1 MNRDIAIIGM
11 AARFPEA
18 PGIEQVPELFKRSPD
33 LVRELS
39 PKRIKEATL
48 NPERPLRPIGYL
60 EDIDKFDHPLFEL
73 SLAEAQVMDPHHR
86 LMLES
91 VYHLFE
97 HAGYSPDDF
106 DGSRTAVFVSDI
118 NPEYYRLAEE
128 FPDTMVAG
136 NSPAFAATRI
146 SRQFNLTGNA
156 AVIDTACSSSLVAV
170 HMAVSELLLGEADSA
185 IVCGVNL
192 NLQPYRDKQ
201 FEFNIWSPD
210 CKSRAFSEDA
220 AGMSCG
226 ELVASVLLKPLADAQ
241 RDGDTI
247 HAIIKS
253 TAVNNN
259 ARRSASP
266 TAPDSISQAGVVR
279 DAWRKAGVDPRQI
292 GYIEAHGS
300 GTKLGDSLEI
310 EGLSAAFR
318 DVTDARGIVPISTIK
333 SSLGHGYNA
342 SGIAGLVRAVMALK
356 HRVYFPTL
364 HFERPNSLIDFEQSA
379 VYVNK
384 ELREWPQPD
393 GHPRYAG
400 VTSLGASG
408 TNCHVLLQEAPESPA
423 GAAAGGAAVWAEDGT
438 AAGALADR
446 SATGPLPFVVSART
460 PEALQRRLSQLAAR
474 LETMSERELAAV
486 SWTLARG
493 RQHYRCRFAATAD
506 TVAGLREQLRAGLLV
521 LSQEGNASADASW
534 RLTLPERGGERAKA
548 ILLLTDHAPLPE
560 SVVAA
565 LQARHP
571 VYRQTYAEVCGSID
585 SSADNIAEGVR
596 ALAHLIAMYRLL
608 EAWQMPVGQLL
619 PVGIGRLAADAIA
632 GRRTLAE
639 AATAAQTYVSE
650 PLQGLAER
658 VAKLIDAETEGGE
671 VLFVELAPGGELGEA
686 LRASKRDERSGSLPG
701 RSLGG
706 LSDSAN
712 SSSVAHSLS
721 SSSSSASSSSSDSSH
736 GGVSSSSSARRFR
749 LSGLLSAASG
759 DPAAGLLCEL
769 YAQGHTPDWRAAY
782 AGGPALRVELPGY
795 PFEPIRC
802 WVRETPQLSMADVMD
817 ESGAERQ
824 LEQAGALRDPEATEL
839 ERRIASYWSEALELD
854 ELGRDDHFFELGGDS
869 LLATRVIRRIREE
882 LAIKLDFEDLFDYP
896 TLRGF
901 AAYIDSLTGPEDKVA
916 AIFREVL
923 KQPQLGPYD
932 SFFELGGHS
941 LMANQ
946 VLLRVRAAF
955 GVELNF
961 EEIFLHP
968 TPAELSRYIG
978 DRLAQSPPGDAR
990 TSTGEGVAPQSAL
1003 TQTSSGG
1010 TTSSSA
1016 NAAAG
1021 GEITLADSNAYSKTA
1036 QPGSAADGGGLA
1048 GLIPLAPPQES
1059 YPVSAAQKR
1068 MWMLSQF
1075 PESLI
1080 AYNSPFSMVL
1090 EGELD
1095 KAALAA
1101 AFDAV
1106 VDRHEVL
1113 RTVFG
1118 DDQGEPV
1125 QLIRD
1130 RRSLG
1135 IGLELRDAGGD
1146 GGQAEAEAWMEADRM
1161 QPFDLA
1167 AGPLIKAVLF
1177 AVEPRRHLLYVN
1189 MHHIISDGWSSRV
1202 LLRDLA
1208 ALYNARRQGLPDPLP
1223 PLRMQY
1229 KDYAQW
1235 QAQSIAGGDYDA
1247 MGAYWRETLGGELP
1261 TLELPLDRPRPPMQ
1275 TYAGARVR
1283 FALSPDELAQL
1294 QARCRERGVTLYMAL
1309 LAATNLVLYKYTGQ
1323 TDLLIGS
1330 PIAGRSRVE
1339 LEEQLGFYANTIVLR
1354 SQIDPTQPLGDLLDR
1369 ARQATLSAYQH
1380 QLYPFDRLVEELEI
1394 KRDMSRSPLFNVM
1407 LVLQNTDLAT
1417 NGASPLQGLTL
1428 REIED
1433 RGVTS
1438 LFDLHLEFVPDGD
1451 GLQGALTYKTDLFH
1465 RETMEGLADHLMQA
1479 LEVLAQTPELPLRTI
1494 ELAERPTAAATL
1506 AEHQLLRADQ
1516 AGGASDGLSWPPTLE
1531 DDSKLILADGF
1542 GLRSEAAEQQ
1552 VAASGSVAE
1561 AAAQVAAAGSA
1572 AAATPLTAEQLGK
1585 RLSAAQAETLV
1596 VTVWQ
1601 LAELLAAPSAAAS
1614 LQRVRRIGLLTRPDE
1629 LAQTELLARQLAE
1642 LDADCELIR
1651 LCGSQQSGLLTSVS
1665 VQAAEAGDGVS
1676 SLGRPISGV
1685 ELIVRD
1691 ADGRPLPT
1699 GVSGQLYWRRAI
1711 SEDAARTAA
1720 YATDDAAAVIEG
1732 GWQPTGWL
1740 GRRERDG
1747 SYRYDGERQ
1756 RIVRVKGFEV
1766 RLDDVERQAL
1776 ALGTLRQARAAMLAV
1791 AEGESP
1797 RLTLIYTADR
1807 ELDSDGLKGRLKTA
1821 TPAYAVPEYY
1831 VRLERMPLTATGGLD
1846 EQALVREAAAQL
1858 TLRPATAADAAP
1870 GADRAL
1876 EETLTHVWRETLGVQ
1891 RIGRQ
1896 DHYFEQGGDS
1906 IKALRASIRLKKLGY
1921 AIELKD
1927 LFLYPT
1933 VAEMAAHI
1941 AASGSTQDEKAAA
1954 RARELEAAM
1963 LQRMEELRNT
1973 VVDAWQGEATDPAR
1987 PEDAYPMSDIEKGLV
2002 FHSVANPGTS
2012 AHMIQYVYSA
2022 RYEQF
2027 DEAIFLRAFALM
2039 ADKHPNLRASFHL
2052 EHPAEPIKIV
2062 HAGAQLDVSLIDLE
2076 GLAEARQ
2083 RSRIEAVMAEENG
2096 KPFAFGQA
2104 PLWRTRVFRLGESR
2118 YLFLFIYHQSIM
2130 DGWSN
2135 AILMKELSDAYF
2147 ALLADPDYRPQP
2159 LSHSYKQ
2166 FVLEQYLI
2174 KQDERLR
2181 DYWREELRGYRRLA
2195 LPEGADADGFT
2206 ERETYRYR
2214 LEPELLSQ
2222 AAELATRLGVT
2233 LRHLLFAIYARL
2245 MSRLTN
2251 QDDAVVGILTHN
2263 RPACE
2268 DGDAMIGFF
2277 LNMLPV
2283 RTRFAGEESWADYIR
2298 RFHAHMVE
2306 LSAYDKMGLSEI
2318 ARAIGDA
2325 QDAGNPISDT
2335 LFNFTDFRE
2344 SGSVEEQSAA
2354 TEEPLVESKV
2364 NANNTWLDFNVDV
2377 SLGRLDLKIDTAVYD
2392 RAIIDDAAAFYRE
2405 TIARL
2410 AAEPELRLADI
2421 RLRSDLLEAQTEDY
2435 EMEFDF

>member
-48 NPERPLRPIGYL
+48 NPDRPLRPIGYL

-318 DVTDARGIVPISTIK
+318 DVTEARGIVPISTIK

-342 SGIAGLVRAVMALK
+342 SGIAGLVRAIMALK

-364 HFERPNSLIDFEQSA
+364 HFERPSSLIDFEQSA

-408 TNCHVLLQEAPESPA
+408 TNCHVLLQEAPEP
-423 GAAAGGAAVWAEDGT
+423 T
-438 AAGALADR
+438 AAALADR

-460 PEALQRRLSQLAAR
+460 PEALQRRLSQLDER
-474 LETMSERELAAV
+474 LEAMSEQELAAV

-493 RQHYRCRFAATAD
+493 RKHYRCRFAATAD
-506 TVAGLREQLRAGLLV
+506 TVAGLREQLRAGLLT
-521 LSQEGNASADASW
+521 LSQEGSASAAGASW
-534 RLTLPERGGERAKA
+534 RLTLPEQGSDRAKA

-565 LQARHP
+565 LQTRHP

-585 SSADNIAEGVR
+585 SGFNGRMYGSADASNESSADSSADNSADSRSEGVR

-658 VAKLIDAETEGGE
+658 VAKLIAAETEGGE

-686 LRASKRDERSGSLPG
+686 LRTSERDERSGSLLG

-706 LSDSAN
+706 
-712 SSSVAHSLS
+712 SSG
-721 SSSSSASSSSSDSSH
+721 SASSSSADSSH
-736 GGVSSSSSARRFR
+736 EGVSNASPAGSTNRVSGEASGNRRFR
-749 LSGLLSAASG
+749 VSGLLSAASG
-759 DPAAGLLCEL
+759 DPVAELLCDL

-817 ESGAERQ
+817 ESGAEQQ
-824 LEQAGALRDPEATEL
+824 LEQAGALRDPEATAL

-882 LAIKLDFEDLFDYP
+882 LAVKLDFEDLFDYP

-923 KQPQLGPYD
+923 KQPQLGPHD

-946 VLLRVRAAF
+946 VLLRVRATF

-961 EEIFLHP
+961 EEIFGHP

-978 DRLAQSPPGDAR
+978 DRLAQSPPGDTR
-990 TSTGEGVAPQSAL
+990 TSTGDGVVPHGVL
-1003 TQTSSGG
+1003 TQTSSLGS
-1010 TTSSSA
+1010 TTSSKDAALGGAIALTGSSA
-1016 NAAAG
+1016 AQPRSDAYGKAAHPGNAAS
-1021 GEITLADSNAYSKTA
+1021 GEATQTKPGADSQAAQSGSSAY
-1036 QPGSAADGGGLA
+1036 GGGLC
-1048 GLIPLAPPQES
+1048 LRCPLAPPQES

-1095 KAALAA
+1095 EAALAA

-1130 RRSLG
+1130 RQSLG
-1135 IGLELRDAGGD
+1135 IGLELRDARGD
-1146 GGQAEAEAWMEADRM
+1146 GGQAEAEAWMETDRM

-1177 AVEPRRHLLYVN
+1177 AVAPRRHLLYVN

-1235 QAQSIAGGDYDA
+1235 QAQSIEDGSYKA

-1261 TLELPLDRPRPPMQ
+1261 TLELPL
-1275 TYAGARVR
+1275 
-1283 FALSPDELAQL
+1283 
-1294 QARCRERGVTLYMAL
+1294 
-1309 LAATNLVLYKYTGQ
+1309 
-1323 TDLLIGS
+1323 
-1330 PIAGRSRVE
+1330 
-1339 LEEQLGFYANTIVLR
+1339 
-1354 SQIDPTQPLGDLLDR
+1354 
-1369 ARQATLSAYQH
+1369 
-1380 QLYPFDRLVEELEI
+1380 
-1394 KRDMSRSPLFNVM
+1394 
-1407 LVLQNTDLAT
+1407 
-1417 NGASPLQGLTL
+1417 
-1428 REIED
+1428 
-1433 RGVTS
+1433 
-1438 LFDLHLEFVPDGD
+1438 
-1451 GLQGALTYKTDLFH
+1451 
-1465 RETMEGLADHLMQA
+1465 
-1479 LEVLAQTPELPLRTI
+1479 
-1494 ELAERPTAAATL
+1494 
-1506 AEHQLLRADQ
+1506 
-1516 AGGASDGLSWPPTLE
+1516 
-1531 DDSKLILADGF
+1531 
-1542 GLRSEAAEQQ
+1542 
-1552 VAASGSVAE
+1552 
-1561 AAAQVAAAGSA
+1561 
-1572 AAATPLTAEQLGK
+1572 
-1585 RLSAAQAETLV
+1585 
-1596 VTVWQ
+1596 
-1601 LAELLAAPSAAAS
+1601 
-1614 LQRVRRIGLLTRPDE
+1614 
-1629 LAQTELLARQLAE
+1629 
-1642 LDADCELIR
+1642 
-1651 LCGSQQSGLLTSVS
+1651 
-1665 VQAAEAGDGVS
+1665 
-1676 SLGRPISGV
+1676 
-1685 ELIVRD
+1685 
-1691 ADGRPLPT
+1691 
-1699 GVSGQLYWRRAI
+1699 
-1711 SEDAARTAA
+1711 
-1720 YATDDAAAVIEG
+1720 
-1732 GWQPTGWL
+1732 
-1740 GRRERDG
+1740 
-1747 SYRYDGERQ
+1747 
-1756 RIVRVKGFEV
+1756 
-1766 RLDDVERQAL
+1766 
-1776 ALGTLRQARAAMLAV
+1776 
-1791 AEGESP
+1791 
-1797 RLTLIYTADR
+1797 
-1807 ELDSDGLKGRLKTA
+1807 
-1821 TPAYAVPEYY
+1821 
-1831 VRLERMPLTATGGLD
+1831 
-1846 EQALVREAAAQL
+1846 
-1858 TLRPATAADAAP
+1858 
-1870 GADRAL
+1870 
-1876 EETLTHVWRETLGVQ
+1876 
-1891 RIGRQ
+1891 
-1896 DHYFEQGGDS
+1896 
-1906 IKALRASIRLKKLGY
+1906 
-1921 AIELKD
+1921 
-1927 LFLYPT
+1927 
-1933 VAEMAAHI
+1933 
-1941 AASGSTQDEKAAA
+1941 
-1954 RARELEAAM
+1954 
-1963 LQRMEELRNT
+1963 
-1973 VVDAWQGEATDPAR
+1973 
-1987 PEDAYPMSDIEKGLV
+1987 
-2002 FHSVANPGTS
+2002 
-2012 AHMIQYVYSA
+2012 
-2022 RYEQF
+2022 
-2027 DEAIFLRAFALM
+2027 
-2039 ADKHPNLRASFHL
+2039 
-2052 EHPAEPIKIV
+2052 
-2062 HAGAQLDVSLIDLE
+2062 
-2076 GLAEARQ
+2076 
-2083 RSRIEAVMAEENG
+2083 
-2096 KPFAFGQA
+2096 
-2104 PLWRTRVFRLGESR
+2104 
-2118 YLFLFIYHQSIM
+2118 
-2130 DGWSN
+2130 
-2135 AILMKELSDAYF
+2135 
-2147 ALLADPDYRPQP
+2147 
-2159 LSHSYKQ
+2159 
-2166 FVLEQYLI
+2166 
-2174 KQDERLR
+2174 
-2181 DYWREELRGYRRLA
+2181 
-2195 LPEGADADGFT
+2195 
-2206 ERETYRYR
+2206 
-2214 LEPELLSQ
+2214 
-2222 AAELATRLGVT
+2222 
-2233 LRHLLFAIYARL
+2233 
-2245 MSRLTN
+2245 
-2251 QDDAVVGILTHN
+2251 
-2263 RPACE
+2263 
-2268 DGDAMIGFF
+2268 
-2277 LNMLPV
+2277 
-2283 RTRFAGEESWADYIR
+2283 
-2298 RFHAHMVE
+2298 
-2306 LSAYDKMGLSEI
+2306 
-2318 ARAIGDA
+2318 
-2325 QDAGNPISDT
+2325 
-2335 LFNFTDFRE
+2335 
-2344 SGSVEEQSAA
+2344 
-2354 TEEPLVESKV
+2354 
-2364 NANNTWLDFNVDV
+2364 
-2377 SLGRLDLKIDTAVYD
+2377 
-2392 RAIIDDAAAFYRE
+2392 
-2405 TIARL
+2405 
-2410 AAEPELRLADI
+2410 
-2421 RLRSDLLEAQTEDY
+2421 
-2435 EMEFDF
+2435 